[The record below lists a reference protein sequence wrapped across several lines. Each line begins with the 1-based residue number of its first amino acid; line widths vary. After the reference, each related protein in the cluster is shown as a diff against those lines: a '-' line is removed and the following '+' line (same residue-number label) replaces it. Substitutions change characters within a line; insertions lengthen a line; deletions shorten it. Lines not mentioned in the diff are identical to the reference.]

1 MKVSHNWLSQYID
14 ISFSDTE
21 LVEKLTMAG
30 VEVEDVIKTS
40 IPAGIIVAEIL
51 ERKPHPNAD
60 KLSVCRVSTG
70 KEELQIVCGAPN
82 CDAGQKVALA
92 TIGTVFAGK
101 ESGKDFQI
109 KKAKLR
115 GVE

>member
-40 IPAGIIVAEIL
+40 IPNGVIVAENV
-51 ERKPHPNAD
+51 RQAQARCFGPVD
-60 KLSVCRVSTG
+60 R
-70 KEELQIVCGAPN
+70 GAEF
-82 CDAGQKVALA
+82 AQAALA
-92 TIGTVFAGK
+92 MA
-101 ESGKDFQI
+101 
-109 KKAKLR
+109 ALRRKLTP
-115 GVE
+115 

>member
-1 MKVSHNWLSQYID
+1 MGTMKVSHNWLSQYID

-40 IPAGIIVAEIL
+40 VPNGVIVAEII
-51 ERKPHPNAD
+51 ERNPHPNAD

-70 KEELQIVCGAPN
+70 
-82 CDAGQKVALA
+82 
-92 TIGTVFAGK
+92 
-101 ESGKDFQI
+101 
-109 KKAKLR
+109 
-115 GVE
+115 